1 MVGKVAQACT
11 AGVVRFDCLPTP
23 TAVPFHAALGFLP
36 LGEVDVPVRPG
47 NIFPAVR
54 MVCEL

>member
-11 AGVVRFDCLPTP
+11 AGVARFDCLSTR

-36 LGEVDVPVRPG
+36 LGEVDVPLRPG
-47 NIFPAVR
+47 INFPAVR